1 LAKVLYLQNKN
12 DTGKVAKLIKTV
24 NYMNRMLVEKD
35 NDFSLNKRKSKE
47 DYKNTVS
54 QTDPM
59 EERVQIV
66 EKEVYVEVKV
76 EKEVEKMVPAKEE
89 TTRKDDIIKDF
100 WDEVRRHSIKVLMR
114 ENPDK
119 AGYYS
124 IVWKNQTN
132 EELLRYKLPNVFEE
146 VPEDGIEDEDRED
159 YDTLNVFEYFKLLFK
174 TLENKLIL
182 NVTRLEKEDLD
193 IKKWIWNG
201 DIHAHNEDE

>member
-76 EKEVEKMVPAKEE
+76 
-89 TTRKDDIIKDF
+89 
-100 WDEVRRHSIKVLMR
+100 
-114 ENPDK
+114 
-119 AGYYS
+119 
-124 IVWKNQTN
+124 
-132 EELLRYKLPNVFEE
+132 
-146 VPEDGIEDEDRED
+146 
-159 YDTLNVFEYFKLLFK
+159 
-174 TLENKLIL
+174 
-182 NVTRLEKEDLD
+182 
-193 IKKWIWNG
+193 
-201 DIHAHNEDE
+201 